1 MGIFPP
7 ESGDTLFEVN
17 AYAAQTKINAF
28 VVADA
33 FGTALLRRYGTELSN
48 AEYGKKKFPRC
59 GRKIH
64 ILRYR
69 CIYFKRTGRICRSFF
84 VEGFQT
90 FGSDRHSG
98 KHPAK
103 GRPHPTGSGD
113 CSGQSGN
120 HADPAGGF

>member
-48 AEYGKKKFPRC
+48 AEYEAKADVVIRNYAPFDLGAETH
-59 GRKIH
+59 KI
-64 ILRYR
+64 I
-69 CIYFKRTGRICRSFF
+69 
-84 VEGFQT
+84 
-90 FGSDRHSG
+90 DRL
-98 KHPAK
+98 KEIK
-103 GRPHPTGSGD
+103 T
-113 CSGQSGN
+113 
-120 HADPAGGF
+120 